1 MVMSNMFEAETLM
14 GILRDWPI
22 ISKDELLGSVEKM
35 GDGGAS
41 YSNPNSV
48 ILRWDG
54 GCLL

>member
-1 MVMSNMFEAETLM
+1 MFEAETLM
-14 GILRDWPI
+14 GILRDWTI

>member
-1 MVMSNMFEAETLM
+1 MFEAETLM
-14 GILRDWPI
+14 GILRDWTI

-35 GDGGAS
+35 GDGGA

-54 GCLL
+54 RCLL